1 MKINWKNKI
10 YKRDNKDFLTYKS
23 SITNKISKKANLKIQ
38 RNKSFPN
45 TILNDEK
52 LFFKTSRSGSLF
64 LREVLIYADDSPI
77 IYARTVFKK
86 NLRQLTSIVKK
97 LNENP
102 LANIVFK
109 KKTSRSEFI
118 FSHLSPNYKL
128 AKKQM
133 KGFGAMLSFE
143 LIDGIDAM
151 DFQNA
156 LKLIKPSLS
165 LAGLEST
172 TVSPAQTT
180 HALLSAEE
188 RLERGIKEGL
198 IRFSVGIEE
207 SEDLIEDIAQAIKS
221 VHKRNG

>member
-128 AKKQM
+128 AKKLNSQHI
-133 KGFGAMLSFE
+133 A
-143 LIDGIDAM
+143 IDKSIGVRQSNFKCNGEKI
-151 DFQNA
+151 
-156 LKLIKPSLS
+156 
-165 LAGLEST
+165 
-172 TVSPAQTT
+172 
-180 HALLSAEE
+180 LLTE
-188 RLERGIKEGL
+188 IFFKD
-198 IRFSVGIEE
+198 INRF
-207 SEDLIEDIAQAIKS
+207 K
-221 VHKRNG
+221 